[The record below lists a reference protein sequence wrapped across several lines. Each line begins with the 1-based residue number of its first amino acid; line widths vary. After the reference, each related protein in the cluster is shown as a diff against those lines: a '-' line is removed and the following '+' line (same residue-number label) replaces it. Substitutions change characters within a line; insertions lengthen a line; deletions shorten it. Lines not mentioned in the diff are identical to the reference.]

1 MAPLQQRSHRWRIV
15 TKTSGTQGLQACV
28 KLIELSLTGMVAI
41 GEAPPFCIHLHQS
54 DHQHLTQQIAVMK
67 VLNIKGSSC
76 RGLPAVGEAHQFGIV
91 IFAAGQYVVDLCSQ
105 QLCSAAETRPEAL
118 NR

>member
-1 MAPLQQRSHRWRIV
+1 
-15 TKTSGTQGLQACV
+15 
-28 KLIELSLTGMVAI
+28 
-41 GEAPPFCIHLHQS
+41 
-54 DHQHLTQQIAVMK
+54 MK

-91 IFAAGQYVVDLCSQ
+91 IFAAGQYVIDLCSQ
-105 QLCSAAETRPEAL
+105 QLCSAAETRTEAL